1 MSAGSA
7 ARSAAGGVARATDSP
22 GAPGPQTQPKR
33 LPTCLPKRLLRAAL
47 WQRAPWWLAILL
59 PWLLLPS
66 LPGLAVC
73 GLALAA
79 EAWHLRQR
87 VAAQWLRWLDAAV
100 PALEDSSACLV
111 HAMSPMARLQQ
122 QRLLARLHRVVD
134 AARLRQIVRR
144 RAPFAFGYAWLVL
157 ALSLAAAAALW
168 AWPRTRPDAPHAPAG
183 AAAAGAQVAAVSTL
197 TLHVT
202 PPAYTGVAAF
212 DSAPRELQ
220 VPEQSRVRWCLQ
232 TAVASASASSSAS
245 AGTTAATPTAEA
257 IELGD
262 GSQLPLATG
271 CATWLASESVLW
283 RWRGTRYTLRV
294 LPDAPP
300 IITVRAPDESI
311 RTLGPTETSA
321 RIAVAVRDDY
331 QVARASLHL
340 TLARGSGENVRFS
353 DRELPLPQGRDPRVR
368 DWEKTWT
375 LKEMGMEP
383 GDELYFFVRASDNA
397 EPRPHISTSPTFT
410 LRLPGPVAASQEASA
425 LPMLVKP
432 ENLRS
437 QRQIIID
444 TEQLLAD
451 MKASLPL
458 KLRPKPADVR
468 ARSESIAS
476 EQAQLRRRYGQF
488 LGEESSLFG
497 DADDHEHET
506 ERGAKPDLM
515 AQFGHLHDQAEN
527 ATLFD
532 EATKK
537 VLRRALSAM
546 WDAEKA
552 LRAITPQPALPH
564 EYRALEAIKQ
574 LQQADRIYLHRTAFV
589 PPPLKEEKRL
599 SGDVVGARSYSR
611 EQGAMSEAVPAPLR
625 ELVMALAADAPLP
638 ALWSNTARAWI
649 RERISA
655 DEDRLAAQRAVQ
667 DVQDG
672 CLPCRAP
679 LRAWLRSGIIETV
692 PRLQAQDSGGTAFSK
707 ALQRAAP

>member
-1 MSAGSA
+1 MSADHTAPPA
-7 ARSAAGGVARATDSP
+7 APQAASPARAPSP
-22 GAPGPQTQPKR
+22 QALPQ
-33 LPTCLPKRLLRAAL
+33 RLLRAAL
-47 WQRAPWWLAILL
+47 WQRAPWWLAVVL
-59 PWLLLPS
+59 PWLLLRS

-73 GLALAA
+73 ALGLAVDV
-79 EAWHLRQR
+79 WRLRQR
-87 VAAQWLRWLDAAV
+87 TSTQWPRWLDAEV
-100 PALEDSSACLV
+100 PALEDSSARLV
-111 HAMSPMARLQQ
+111 HAASPMARLQQ
-122 QRLLARLHRVVD
+122 QRLLARLDRVVD
-134 AARLRQIVRR
+134 AALLRRIVRS
-144 RAPFAFGYAWLVL
+144 RARFAWPWL
-157 ALSLAAAAALW
+157 ALSLAAAAAVW
-168 AWPRTRPDAPHAPAG
+168 AWPHPQAGPARAPAVAAQ
-183 AAAAGAQVAAVSTL
+183 AAASTL
-197 TLHVT
+197 TLQVT
-202 PPAYTGVAAF
+202 PPAYTGVPAF

-220 VPEQSRVRWCLQ
+220 VPDQSRVRWCLQ
-232 TAVASASASSSAS
+232 TAGGAQPA
-245 AGTTAATPTAEA
+245 AGAAPGESA

-262 GSQLPLATG
+262 GSRLSLTAGCADWLAT
-271 CATWLASESVLW
+271 ESVLW

-294 LPDAPP
+294 LPDAAPV
-300 IITVRAPDESI
+300 ITVRAPDEMI
-311 RTLGPTETSA
+311 RTLGATDTTT
-321 RIAVAVRDDY
+321 RIAVTVRDDY

-375 LKEMGMEP
+375 LKELGMEP

-397 EPRPHISTSPTFT
+397 EPRPHISTSPTVT
-410 LRLPGPVAASQEASA
+410 LRLPGPVAASEEASA

-437 QRQIIID
+437 QRQVIID

-451 MKASLPL
+451 LKANP
-458 KLRPKPADVR
+458 RPKPADVR
-468 ARSESIAS
+468 ARSENIAS
-476 EQAQLRRRYGQF
+476 DQAQLRRRYGQF

-497 DADDHEHET
+497 DADDHDHGAEH
-506 ERGAKPDLM
+506 GAKPDLM
-515 AQFGHLHDQAEN
+515 AQFGHVHDQAEN

-532 EATKK
+532 EATKQ

-552 LRAITPQPALPH
+552 LRAITPQPALPF

-599 SGDVVGARSYSR
+599 SGDVVGALSYRR
-611 EQGAMSEAVPAPLR
+611 EQGAMSEAVPAALR
-625 ELVMALAADAPLP
+625 ELVMALADDAPLP

-649 RERISA
+649 RERIGA

-692 PRLQAQDSGGTAFSK
+692 PRLQAQDGGGTAFSSTL
-707 ALQRAAP
+707 ALTQSRVQTQSQAQAQPPSPGLRKGPP

>member
-1 MSAGSA
+1 MSTA
-7 ARSAAGGVARATDSP
+7 ADNQAVLTL
-22 GAPGPQTQPKR
+22 PQR
-33 LPTCLPKRLLRAAL
+33 LWRVAL
-47 WQRAPWWLAILL
+47 WRRLPWWLAAGL
-59 PWLLLPS
+59 PWLLLLA
-66 LPGLAVC
+66 LPGLAVWTVAL
-73 GLALAA
+73 GLAFWGVALGLD
-79 EAWHLRQR
+79 AWRLRTR
-87 VAAQWLRWLDAAV
+87 ISTQWLRWLDTAA
-100 PALEDSSACLV
+100 PALEDSSALLV
-111 HAMSPMARLQQ
+111 QATSPMARLQQ
-122 QRLLARLHRVVD
+122 QRLLARLDRVVD
-134 AARLRQIVRR
+134 APLLQQIVRTRARFDR
-144 RAPFAFGYAWLVL
+144 RVL
-157 ALSLAAAAALW
+157 ALSVAAAAAVALL
-168 AWPRTRPDAPHAPAG
+168 AARPAARPGATAPMAAVPA
-183 AAAAGAQVAAVSTL
+183 VAAPGEL
-197 TLHVT
+197 RLQVT

-232 TAVASASASSSAS
+232 
-245 AGTTAATPTAEA
+245 AAIEGDA
-257 IELGD
+257 IELSD
-262 GSQLPLATG
+262 GTRLPLNAG

-294 LPDAPP
+294 LPDAAPL
-300 IITVRAPDESI
+300 ITVRAPDELI
-311 RTLGPTETSA
+311 RTLSPSETTT
-321 RIAVAVRDDY
+321 RIAVTVRDDY
-331 QVARASLHL
+331 QVVRASLHL

-375 LKEMGMEP
+375 LKELGMEP

-397 EPRPHISTSPTFT
+397 EPRPHISTSPTVT
-410 LRLPGPVAASQEASA
+410 LRLPGPVAATEEASA

-451 MKASLPL
+451 MKSGP
-458 KLRPKPADVR
+458 KPKPAEVR
-468 ARSESIAS
+468 ARSESIAT

-497 DADDHEHET
+497 DADEHDHEAEHG
-506 ERGAKPDLM
+506 GAQPDLM
-515 AQFGHLHDQAEN
+515 AQFGHVHDQAEN

-552 LRAITPQPALPH
+552 LRAITPQPALPF

-589 PPPLKEEKRL
+589 PPPLKEDKRL
-599 SGDVVGARSYSR
+599 SGDVVGARSYRR

-672 CLPCRAP
+672 CGPCRAA
-679 LRAWLRSGIIETV
+679 LRAWLRSGITETL
-692 PRLQAQDSGGTAFSK
+692 PRLQAQDSGSTAFSS
-707 ALQRAAP
+707 ALRRGPP